1 MIRAPP
7 VKNGTSFRCIWLWIS
22 IGFNCWNLLCTHSLL
37 QSRINPIILYPV
49 FGWVIRSLKVHI
61 RHSAST
67 TKNDTFLKIYLADLS
82 PFSSNIPQSM
92 VVHSL
97 TNGPITYAKQIR
109 NLLFYNLQ
117 YVAFDIPKGKEIAG
131 RPITTWPG
139 TNGAR
144 RSTIA
149 KRLAVTTL
157 LISSVSI
164 LPRFPEL
171 NCSQLSQPIHQWTYH
186 TSEGRH

>member
-1 MIRAPP
+1 MGRASAVFDYGFLLVSIVETYFALTVFCKAESIRE
-7 VKNGTSFRCIWLWIS
+7 FE
-22 IGFNCWNLLCTHSLL
+22 
-37 QSRINPIILYPV
+37 SRL
-49 FGWVIRSLKVHI
+49 HI

-164 LPRFPEL
+164 LPRFLEL
-171 NCSQLSQPIHQWTYH
+171 NCSQLSQPIHQ
-186 TSEGRH
+186 